1 MALRGSYHNFLHIFH
16 TMSTY
21 NNFFSYFI
29 MIIIIV
35 FMTIFH
41 YLLPLVEC
49 LFFYFGL
56 LLKLVC
62 KLFAC
67 EIRYI
72 AMQHF

>member
-1 MALRGSYHNFLHIFH
+1 MALRGSYHYFLHIFL

-49 LFFYFGL
+49 LFFILVYF
-56 LLKLVC
+56 
-62 KLFAC
+62 
-67 EIRYI
+67 
-72 AMQHF
+72 